1 MDRASHRSGKCSE
14 CHEIICVEKIFA
26 RCGAGITPEKRD
38 NAPSTRRRTMALV
51 KRGKTWHTHFF
62 VDGQRFRQSLET
74 SDWRE
79 AQRREKQLVSKASQ
93 GKLAPLGQQFSKLV
107 FKEAA
112 DKNLAERIGHL
123 APRSVQTERER
134 LKPLCAVF
142 GTTKLHR
149 LSVDMVRT
157 YMAERKALNVANK
170 TINLE
175 LGVLRGVLKRAKLWH
190 LFADEI
196 KPLPVHTQVGRAMTL
211 DEKLRLAKTAPMKPE
226 WQSARLAIVLAL
238 NTTMRACEIKALRW
252 CDVDFLAGT
261 ISIRRSKTQ
270 AGQRIVP
277 LNHDALSAARELYG
291 RASAVGGIQ
300 PDNYVFP
307 ACENGH
313 FDPTAP
319 QKSWRSAWR
328 SLRKAAGI
336 TALRFHDLRH
346 HAITELAESSAS
358 DATIMAIAG
367 HVSRQMLE
375 HYSHVRL
382 DLKRKALDG
391 LATRTVGSE
400 LKGVSYDTNYDTSAP
415 SRKGADELSYRKD
428 WSGREDLNLRPP
440 GPEDWFHEQS
450 TL

>member
-1 MDRASHRSGKCSE
+1 
-14 CHEIICVEKIFA
+14 
-26 RCGAGITPEKRD
+26 
-38 NAPSTRRRTMALV
+38 MALT

-79 AQRREKQLVSKASQ
+79 AQAKEKELIARASQ
-93 GKLAPLGQQFSKLV
+93 GKLATLSQQFSKLT
-107 FKEAA
+107 FKDAA
-112 DKNLAERIGHL
+112 DKNLAERIAHL

-134 LKPLCAVF
+134 LKPLCLVF
-142 GTTKLHR
+142 GPIKVNRIT
-149 LSVDMVRT
+149 VEMVRT
-157 YMAERKALNVANK
+157 YITDRKAANVANK

-175 LGVLRGVLKRAKLWH
+175 LGVLRGVMKRAKLWH

-196 KPLPVHTQVGRAMTL
+196 KPLPVHSQIGRAMTL
-211 DEKLRLAKTAPMKPE
+211 DEKLRLAKTASMKPE
-226 WQSARLAIVLAL
+226 WQNARLAMVLAL

-252 CDVDFLAGT
+252 YDVDFLAGT
-261 ISIRRSKTQ
+261 VTIRRSKTE
-270 AGQRIVP
+270 AGRRMIP
-277 LNHDALSAARELYG
+277 LNRDALNAVRELYA
-291 RASAVGGIQ
+291 RASVIGGTH
-300 PDNYVFP
+300 PDHYLFP
-307 ACENGH
+307 ACENDR
-313 FDPTAP
+313 FDPSVP

-336 TALRFHDLRH
+336 AALRFHDLRH
-346 HAITELAESSAS
+346 HAITELAESQAS

-367 HVSRQMLE
+367 HVSREMLE

-391 LATRTVGSE
+391 LSTSRNNLEVKPTG
-400 LKGVSYDTNYDTSAP
+400 YDTNYDTTQASGE
-415 SRKGADELSYRKD
+415 SDRELTYGKD

-440 GPEDWFHEQS
+440 GPEDWIHQES